1 MKLIRFFK
9 MNGCGN
15 DFIIIDNRQQIL
27 DGDQIRDFVVKVCT
41 RKISVGADGLILI
54 EPSPRAHFRWR
65 FFNADGSEAEMCGNA
80 GRCAARFANLM
91 GIAPSSLTFE
101 TKAGIIAAEVFGRRV
116 KLQMTKPFGLQL
128 DLEVPIDGENHLLDF
143 INTGVPHAVKF
154 VSSVASAPVA
164 ELGRKIRFHP
174 RFQPA
179 GTNVNFVQP
188 LDAHQLHVR
197 TYERG
202 VEGETLACGTG
213 AIASALIAAYRGLV
227 TSPVA
232 VKTTGGEIL
241 NIYFQKEGKEFKDV
255 FLEGDT
261 TLVYEG
267 FLGEEAY
274 Q

>member
-1 MKLIRFFK
+1 MELIRFCK
-9 MNGCGN
+9 MHGCGN
-15 DFIIIDNRQQIL
+15 DFIIIDHRQKIL
-27 DGDQIRDFVVKVCT
+27 EGDRIRDLVIKVCR

-54 EPSPRAHFRWR
+54 EPSAHAHFRWR

-80 GRCAARFANLM
+80 GRCAARFAFIS
-91 GIAPSSLTFE
+91 GIAPASLTFE
-101 TKAGIIAAEVFGRRV
+101 TQAGIIAAEVLGRRV

-128 DLEVPIDGENHLLDF
+128 DVEILLDDEKHFLDF

-154 VSSVASAPVA
+154 VSEAASVPVKDW
-164 ELGRKIRFHP
+164 GRKIRFHP

-188 LDAHQLHVR
+188 LDQHRLQVR

-202 VEGETLACGTG
+202 VEDETLACGTG

-227 TSPVA
+227 TPPVA

-241 NIYFQKEGKEFKDV
+241 NIYFQKEGKDFKDV
-255 FLEGDT
+255 YLEGDT

-267 FLGEEAY
+267 ILGEEAY